1 MIVSAAGTTE
11 SYRRRCVSV
20 VPNGTDS
27 NGRVR
32 NPALKRR
39 AIFIVPGTHSMKIEA
54 SSGEATPN
62 RRAGSD
68 VFLLLGVAL
77 LLDFIGFCNVPARRR
92 CDPQLG
98 RLHPWNGPGAAWKT
112 KEKGEIR
119 SPLVSIGWF
128 RSYSGGSSSTPSPA
142 CTSSSAKTTMADDAV
157 GVTFTTTTSPTARR
171 GRSPT

>member
-39 AIFIVPGTHSMKIEA
+39 AIFIVPETHSMKIEA
-54 SSGEATPN
+54 SSGKATPN
-62 RRAGSD
+62 RRTGSD

-77 LLDFIGFCNVPARRR
+77 LLDFIGFCN
-92 CDPQLG
+92 C
-98 RLHPWNGPGAAWKT
+98 
-112 KEKGEIR
+112 
-119 SPLVSIGWF
+119 PLAS
-128 RSYSGGSSSTPSPA
+128 
-142 CTSSSAKTTMADDAV
+142 M
-157 GVTFTTTTSPTARR
+157 
-171 GRSPT
+171 